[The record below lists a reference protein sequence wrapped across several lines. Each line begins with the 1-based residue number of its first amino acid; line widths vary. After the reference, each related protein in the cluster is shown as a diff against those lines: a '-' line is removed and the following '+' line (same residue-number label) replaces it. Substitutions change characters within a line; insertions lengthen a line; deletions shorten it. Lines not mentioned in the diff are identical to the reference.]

1 MMTMNEELLK
11 ELGINPQRLQ
21 SKINRAQKNGLT
33 KGQRRKRRTMVDEAL
48 ENATVYGA
56 EMAFQRGTIVPK
68 MSELIDREH
77 EALLSLIKSLS
88 KLGEAGIYYDDVPE
102 KLATYKDMDDKLVK
116 QNKKILEKT
125 NKK

>member
-1 MMTMNEELLK
+1 MNEELLK

-33 KGQRRKRRTMVDEAL
+33 KGQRRKRRAMVDEAL

>member
-1 MMTMNEELLK
+1 MNEELLK

>member
-1 MMTMNEELLK
+1 MNEELLK

-33 KGQRRKRRTMVDEAL
+33 KEQRRKRRAMVDEAL

>member
-1 MMTMNEELLK
+1 MNEKLLK

-33 KGQRRKRRTMVDEAL
+33 KEQRRKRRAMVDEAL

-56 EMAFQRGTIVPK
+56 EMAFQRGAIVPE

-102 KLATYKDMDDKLVK
+102 KLATYKDMDDRLVRR
-116 QNKKILEKT
+116 NKKILEKT